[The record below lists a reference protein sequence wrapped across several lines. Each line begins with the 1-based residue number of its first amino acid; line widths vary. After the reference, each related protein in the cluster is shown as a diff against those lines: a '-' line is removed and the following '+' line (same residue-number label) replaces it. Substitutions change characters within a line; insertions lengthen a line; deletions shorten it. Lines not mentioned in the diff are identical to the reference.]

1 MSRSG
6 LSKLSPYPPRLL
18 VTGSLY
24 LVGVLRGAVGGAAFA
39 PDEAVAA
46 SVFSQVPAHG
56 QTG

>member
-1 MSRSG
+1 M
-6 LSKLSPYPPRLL
+6 SKLSPYPPRLL

>member
-1 MSRSG
+1 MSQ
-6 LSKLSPYPPRLL
+6 LSTYPPCLL
-18 VTGSLY
+18 VIGSLH
-24 LVGVLRGAVGGAAFA
+24 LVGALGGAVGGAALA